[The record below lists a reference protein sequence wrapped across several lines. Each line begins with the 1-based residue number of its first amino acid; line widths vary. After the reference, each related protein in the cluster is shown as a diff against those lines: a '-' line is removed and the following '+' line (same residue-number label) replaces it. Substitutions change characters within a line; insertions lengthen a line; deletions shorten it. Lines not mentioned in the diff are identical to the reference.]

1 MAKLTL
7 LTLANE
13 AVRALSRLPFDLDA
27 LELMPPHEVVIRI
40 SGEASALPARL
51 EAISKATNI
60 RWRSL
65 SAASANEMWESLTH
79 LSWVDGFTSRV
90 RVPLTPQRVVEMDEF
105 LERHE
110 VSRLY
115 SVGANLVWIAWPPS
129 IPVQVLNDQ
138 LLRMKLSGLQL
149 DSAPTRLGMNVAA
162 AAEGIVKRVLDPEN
176 KLGDLP

>member
-1 MAKLTL
+1 
-7 LTLANE
+7 
-13 AVRALSRLPFDLDA
+13 
-27 LELMPPHEVVIRI
+27 MPPHEVVIRI

-60 RWRSL
+60 RWRAL
-65 SAASANEMWESLTH
+65 SAASANEMWESLTQ

-90 RVPLTPQRVVEMDEF
+90 RVPLTTQRVVEMDEF

-115 SVGANLVWIAWPPS
+115 SVGANVAWMAWPPS

-138 LLRMKLSGLQL
+138 LLRMKLGGLQL
-149 DSAPTRLGMNVAA
+149 DGAPTRLGMNAA
-162 AAEGIVKRVLDPEN
+162 STAEGIVKRVLDPEN
-176 KLGDLP
+176 KFGAQP